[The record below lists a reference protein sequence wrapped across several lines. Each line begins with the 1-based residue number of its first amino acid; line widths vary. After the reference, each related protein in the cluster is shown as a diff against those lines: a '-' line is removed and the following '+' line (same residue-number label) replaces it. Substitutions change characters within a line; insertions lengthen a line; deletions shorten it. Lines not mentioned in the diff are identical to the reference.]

1 MHRRS
6 NAAGTSATGCLTSR
20 RGRRTVTLMAAA
32 AFALTLMLLTMPA
45 AAGNGQNPDQEAPFD
60 VAALPISLDRIKRQL
75 DRLPV
80 VEGPQ
85 NVLRLSFYVRVY
97 APAPPIRVFEGF
109 DLRHGP
115 APFSAPTHAEMRRVA
130 TPPEFRSRAVKSGSF
145 GW

>member
-1 MHRRS
+1 M
-6 NAAGTSATGCLTSR
+6 TSR
-20 RGRRTVTLMAAA
+20 RAGRTVTLMAAV
-32 AFALTLMLLTMPA
+32 AFALTLMLLAAPA
-45 AAGNGQNPDQEAPFD
+45 AGSGQNPDREAPFD
-60 VAALPISLDRIKRQL
+60 VAALPISLDRIKRRL

-109 DLRHGP
+109 DLRHGA

-130 TPPEFRSRAVKSGSF
+130 TPPEFRSRAVTVRSGSI